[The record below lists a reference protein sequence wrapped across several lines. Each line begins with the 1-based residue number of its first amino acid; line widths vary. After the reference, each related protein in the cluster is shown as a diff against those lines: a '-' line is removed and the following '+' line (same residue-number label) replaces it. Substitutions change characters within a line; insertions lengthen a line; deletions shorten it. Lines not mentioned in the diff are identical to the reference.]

1 MKLCGI
7 MLDIWK
13 KEELKFSK
21 KEIRCDFVP
30 TLKCRPRVTQ
40 MNIEARNT
48 NSTFLLP
55 SLATKSHAPLKE
67 MKRLTCEL
75 YLHCLEQS
83 FQILFLSM
91 LQVSTIHR
99 KTVMGAVMNTLE
111 TISPLEA

>member
-13 KEELKFSK
+13 KEELKILK
-21 KEIRCDFVP
+21 KKIRCDFVP

-55 SLATKSHAPLKE
+55 
-67 MKRLTCEL
+67 RLTCEL

-91 LQVSTIHR
+91 LQVSTTHR